1 MLLICRSF
9 AVHARTLTRAG
20 HTYDRSY
27 SLERV
32 REFAQLVRRHGT
44 FEATRYR
51 DFASPRCSE
60 IPFNYRTVVFT
71 PKKRGKEKIKKL
83 EAGERICDKRCDS
96 IRMFIR

>member
-9 AVHARTLTRAG
+9 AVHARTLTRAE

-51 DFASPRCSE
+51 DFPSLQRN
-60 IPFNYRTVVFT
+60 PFQLSNGCFHA
-71 PKKRGKEKIKKL
+71 KKKE
-83 EAGERICDKRCDS
+83 RKRKDEKA
-96 IRMFIR
+96 